1 MDRRYL
7 VIIFIIVFGCI
18 NLFFIS
24 GFSDVIGSASVNCG
38 DYTFTIPNDFN
49 LMSSEESTVVI
60 HNPVSHLTVAIS
72 IIDNNDSNFTRDFDR
87 IANNSNNN
95 VLAEGDI
102 NIDNITVSSIY
113 YEGPDSKDE
122 VKNRSVFFFKKFD
135 STFKIQM
142 TNFNFTDRNE
152 TIDVLSSIVDSMR
165 INYRFK

>member
-7 VIIFIIVFGCI
+7 VIIFIIIFGCI
-18 NLFFIS
+18 NLFFITE
-24 GFSDVIGSASVNCG
+24 FSDVIGSASVNCG

-49 LMSSEESTVVI
+49 LMSADESTVVI

-72 IIDNNDSNFTRDFDR
+72 IIDHNGSNFTADLGR
-87 IANNSNNN
+87 ITNNSNNN
-95 VLAEGDI
+95 VFAEGDI

-113 YEGPDSKDE
+113 YEGPDSKGD

-135 STFKIQM
+135 STFKMQM

-152 TIDVLSSIVDSMR
+152 TVNVLSGIVDSMR